1 MESLASELAEQ
12 GRTPYIIPVGGSNYL
27 GAIAYAK
34 GFQELLEQASQS
46 GNRFERIVV
55 ATSSGGIQA
64 GLVVGAKLAG
74 WRGEILGISID
85 QVPDAD
91 EPHYDLKYVTHMVMI
106 ANQALER
113 LNAGCRVSATDF
125 NVSYDY
131 LQEGY
136 GVVGDYDRIGVRTL
150 ANHGI
155 LAGPVYSGRAFGAL
169 IDMMSKKSIPTDGKT
184 LFWHTGGAGEIDVYK
199 EDLFS

>member
-1 MESLASELAEQ
+1 M
-12 GRTPYIIPVGGSNYL
+12 
-27 GAIAYAK
+27 
-34 GFQELLEQASQS
+34 
-46 GNRFERIVV
+46 
-55 ATSSGGIQA
+55 
-64 GLVVGAKLAG
+64 VGAKLAG

-91 EPHYDLKYVTHMVMI
+91 EPHNDLKYVKHMVTI

-113 LNAGCRVSATDF
+113 LNARCQVSVTDF

-155 LAGPVYSGRAFGAL
+155 SCMP
-169 IDMMSKKSIPTDGKT
+169 GK
-184 LFWHTGGAGEIDVYK
+184 
-199 EDLFS
+199 